1 LNDPTPLPRDTRL
14 LLDRMLMALLIGAT
28 GWMFRSLTL
37 VPGEIAA
44 VWVSNG
50 IFVGWLLSRPSN
62 VWAGHVAAGVAAD
75 FVARWLSGSG
85 VFAGAA
91 LGAFDLIEVMI
102 VAGTVRR
109 LVPDVGNPR
118 QWLVLGGIATTTT
131 LVACAVSG
139 VLAAAVVAA
148 TTSAAFLPTF
158 VTWYSAH
165 VVGMVIVAT
174 FTLVAHRE
182 GIGVIDVPG
191 RRWHFAGTMLLLAL
205 VSAAVFLQ
213 SAYPL
218 LFLAY
223 PPLLFLAY
231 PPLLWA
237 VFQYRFAGVVVGV
250 SVLTVIGSVATALGH
265 GPLSLVENA
274 SDTERIVLL
283 QLFIG
288 TACLMTFPVA
298 LAMAE
303 RARMMSRLRASELRY
318 RMLADYSHDVVV
330 RMRADGQRLYVS
342 PSAKDILG
350 WEPGEMIGTR
360 WDLVHPDDRAKQ
372 RQVMR
377 EVIASGNPDTSI
389 YRVRH
394 KDGHYVWIEA
404 VTRPIPSADR
414 EGVMDIIYSGRNVSR
429 RIAAEQALQASQ
441 RELEAMARV
450 DSLTGLANR
459 RQFDERLALTR
470 SQRRRQA
477 IALMYMDIDHFKQ
490 VNDRHG
496 HAAGDV
502 VLRVFGQ
509 RLAAC
514 VRRGDLAARL
524 GGDEFVVLVED
535 AVTPAD
541 AEAIARK
548 LIETMAEGIVFDR
561 TPLHV
566 TTSIGIAFCP
576 DASAAQ
582 ALTSAADAALYAA
595 KEAGRNTWRL
605 VVVDDA
611 VA

>member
-1 LNDPTPLPRDTRL
+1 MYALNDTPLPRSTRL
-14 LLDRMLMALLIGAT
+14 LLDRAVMALLIGAT
-28 GWMFRSLTL
+28 GWMFRSIAL

-44 VWVSNG
+44 VWASNG
-50 IFVGWLLSRPSN
+50 IFVGWLLSRPTGA
-62 VWAGHVAAGVAAD
+62 WPGYVAAGFVAD
-75 FVARWLSGSG
+75 FVARWLSGG
-85 VFAGAA
+85 VFPGAA
-91 LGAFDLIEVMI
+91 LSAFDVIEVMI

-109 LVPDVGNPR
+109 LVPDIGNPGH
-118 QWLVLGGIATTTT
+118 WIGLGWIATGST

-148 TTSAAFLPTF
+148 ANDAAFHATF
-158 VTWYSAH
+158 LTWYSAH

-174 FTLVAHRE
+174 LTLVAHRE

-223 PPLLFLAY
+223 PPLL
-231 PPLLWA
+231 WA

-250 SVLTVIGSVATALGH
+250 SVLTIIGSIATALGH
-265 GPLSLVENA
+265 GPLSLIDDA
-274 SDTERIVLL
+274 GDIERIVLL

-288 TACLMTFPVA
+288 TACLMSFPVA

-350 WEPGEMIGTR
+350 WEPDEMIGTR

-377 EVIASGNPDTSI
+377 EVIVSGKADTSI

-394 KDGHYVWIEA
+394 KEGHYVWIEA

-429 RIAAEQALQASQ
+429 RIVAEQALQASQ

-459 RQFDERLALTR
+459 RQFDERLALALTR
-470 SQRRRQA
+470 SRRRRQA
-477 IALMYMDIDHFKQ
+477 IALMYMDIDHFKR
-490 VNDRHG
+490 VNDGHG

-514 VRRGDLAARL
+514 VRSGDLAARL

-535 AVTPAD
+535 AIAPAD

-548 LIETMAEGIVFDR
+548 LIANMADGITFDR
-561 TPLHV
+561 AILHV

-576 DASAAQ
+576 DTSAAQ

-611 VA
+611 AA

>member
-1 LNDPTPLPRDTRL
+1 MNDVIRLPRDTRL
-14 LLDRMLMALLIGAT
+14 LLDRTVMALLIGAT
-28 GWMFRSLTL
+28 GWMFRSLAL
-37 VPGEIAA
+37 VPGDIAA
-44 VWVSNG
+44 VWASNG
-50 IFVGWLLSRPSN
+50 IFVGWLLSRPTK
-62 VWAGHVAAGVAAD
+62 VWAGYVAAGFAAD
-75 FVARWLSGSG
+75 FAARWWSGTG
-85 VFAGAA
+85 VFAGTA
-91 LGAFDLIEVMI
+91 LSAFDLIEVMI

-109 LVPDVGNPR
+109 LVPDIGNPGH
-118 QWLVLGGIATTTT
+118 WIGLGWIATGST

-139 VLAAAVVAA
+139 VLAAAVVSTANDVA
-148 TTSAAFLPTF
+148 FRTTFL
-158 VTWYSAH
+158 TWYSAH

-174 FTLVAHRE
+174 LTLVAHRE

-205 VSAAVFLQ
+205 VTGTVFLQ
-213 SAYPL
+213 STY
-218 LFLAY
+218 
-223 PPLLFLAY
+223 PLLFLAY

-237 VFQYRFAGVVVGV
+237 VFRYRFAGVVVGV
-250 SVLTVIGSVATALGH
+250 SLLTVISSIATAFDH
-265 GPLSLVENA
+265 GPLSLIHNA

-350 WEPGEMIGTR
+350 WEPDEMIGTR

-377 EVIASGNPDTSI
+377 EVIASGAADTSI

-414 EGVMDIIYSGRNVSR
+414 EGAMDIIYSGRNVSR

-459 RQFDERLALTR
+459 RQFDERLALALTR
-470 SQRRRQA
+470 LRRRRQA
-477 IALMYMDIDHFKQ
+477 IALMYMDIDHFKRI
-490 VNDRHG
+490 NDGHG

-514 VRRGDLAARL
+514 MRSGDLAARL
-524 GGDEFVVLVED
+524 GGDEFVVLIED
-535 AVTPAD
+535 AAAPTD

-548 LIETMAEGIVFDR
+548 VIATMADGITFDR
-561 TPLHV
+561 AILHV

-576 DASAAQ
+576 DSSAAH
-582 ALTSAADAALYAA
+582 ALMSAADAALYAA

-611 VA
+611 A

>member
-1 LNDPTPLPRDTRL
+1 MYALNDTPLPRGTRL
-14 LLDRMLMALLIGAT
+14 LLDRTIMALLIGAT
-28 GWMFRSLTL
+28 AWMFRSLAL

-50 IFVGWLLSRPSN
+50 IFVGWLLSRSTE
-62 VWAGHVAAGVAAD
+62 VWRGHVAAGFAADVAARWATGGIFPD
-75 FVARWLSGSG
+75 VALS
-85 VFAGAA
+85 
-91 LGAFDLIEVMI
+91 AFDLIEVMI

-109 LVPDVGNPR
+109 LVPDVGNPGH
-118 QWLVLGGIATTTT
+118 WIGLGWIATGST

-139 VLAAAVVAA
+139 VLAAAVVADDGA
-148 TTSAAFLPTF
+148 FRTTFL
-158 VTWYSAH
+158 TWYSAH

-191 RRWHFAGTMLLLAL
+191 RRWHFAGTMLLQAL
-205 VSAAVFLQ
+205 VSGAVFLQ
-213 SAYPL
+213 SDY
-218 LFLAY
+218 
-223 PPLLFLAY
+223 PLLFLAY

-237 VFQYRFAGVVVGV
+237 VFRYRFAGVVVGV
-250 SVLTVIGSVATALGH
+250 SVLMVVSSVATAFGH
-265 GPLSLVENA
+265 GPLSLIGDA

-303 RARMMSRLRASELRY
+303 RARMMSRLRQSEQRY

-350 WEPGEMIGTR
+350 WEPDEMIGTR
-360 WDLVHPDDRAKQ
+360 WDLVHSDDRAKQ

-377 EVIASGNPDTSI
+377 EVIASGKADTST

-404 VTRPIPSADR
+404 VTQPIPSADQD
-414 EGVMDIIYSGRNVSR
+414 GVMDIIYSGRNVSR
-429 RIAAEQALQASQ
+429 RITAEQALQASQ

-459 RQFDERLALTR
+459 RQFDERLALALTR
-470 SQRRRQA
+470 SRRRRQA

-490 VNDRHG
+490 VNDSRG

-514 VRRGDLAARL
+514 VRSGDLAARL

-535 AVTPAD
+535 AAAPAD

-548 LIETMAEGIVFDR
+548 VIANVADGITFDR
-561 TPLHV
+561 TTLHV

-576 DASAAQ
+576 DASGAQ

-605 VVVDDA
+605 VVMEA
-611 VA
+611 ESA